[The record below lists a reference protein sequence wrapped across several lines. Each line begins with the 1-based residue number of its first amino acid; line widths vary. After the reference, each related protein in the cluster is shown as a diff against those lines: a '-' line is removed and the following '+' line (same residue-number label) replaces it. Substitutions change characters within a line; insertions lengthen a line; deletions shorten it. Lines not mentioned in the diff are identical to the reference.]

1 MIDFCGGGPLAIRLG
16 FNVIM
21 IDQRAH
27 GESEG
32 RTISFGYNE
41 SADVIGWVN
50 YVREH
55 YGNEREVM
63 LFGISM
69 GAATVLLASCRN
81 ELPDNVVCAIAD
93 CPFASAKKIVT
104 KVMKDLKI
112 SSRIIYPFARLG
124 AIVFGDFDPKKS
136 DAEAAVKNLKIPL
149 ILIHG
154 EADDFVPCDMSRD
167 IQKASGGKITL
178 HTVPGAA
185 HGVSYLVDMPSYEN
199 IFIDFCKK
207 HVKGFKHQA

>member
-16 FNVIM
+16 LNVIM

-32 RTISFGYNE
+32 HTISFGYNE
-41 SADVIGWVN
+41 GRDVIGWVN
-50 YVREH
+50 YVRERF
-55 YGNEREVM
+55 GEEREVM

-69 GAATVLLASCRN
+69 GAGTVIIASCRDD
-81 ELPDNVVCAIAD
+81 LPENVVCAIAD

-104 KVMKDLKI
+104 KVMKDLEI
-112 SSRIIYPFARLG
+112 CSRVIYPLARLG
-124 AIVFGDFDPKKS
+124 AIIFGGFDPKKAS
-136 DAEAAVKNLKIPL
+136 AEAAVKNLKIPL

-167 IQKASGGKITL
+167 IRAASGDKIPL
-178 HTVPGAA
+178 YTVPGAA
-185 HGVSYLVDMPSYEN
+185 HGVCYLVDMPSYEN
-199 IFIDFCKK
+199 IVIDFCEK
-207 HVKGFKHQA
+207 HLKNFTYKT